1 MTSNL
6 LFFHGNGLPKSSYS
20 ELLDLIPITVQGPE
34 RLQNFSQIAQA
45 RSWRPIL
52 EEVKANILNNS
63 ADIIMGHSMGGVLSL
78 WSMSEL
84 SHMTSKTIVVLDPVL
99 FAAPT
104 NLLIEMTSRL
114 NILGKII
121 PEPKVALRRK
131 SVFKD
136 HQHALEYF
144 KTKKVF
150 QNFTE
155 LSLKNYVQS
164 FIQKEDGIYLPIS
177 AQEEALVFQHMPGV
191 PFYQLPKQH
200 RYLWLYAGKEDFVK
214 KHDIQYWQKRFPQ
227 IEFIAINASHYLPF
241 EVPAEIIKILRE
253 KNVL

>member
-6 LFFHGNGLPKSSYS
+6 LFFHGNGLPKSSYA
-20 ELLDLIPITVQGPE
+20 ELLDLIPLQVIGPE

-52 EEVKANILNNS
+52 EEVKTSILNTS
-63 ADIIMGHSMGGVLSL
+63 AKIIMGHSMGGVLSL
-78 WSMSEL
+78 WSISEL
-84 SHMTSKTIVVLDPVL
+84 SHLAPKTIVVLDPVL

-104 NLLIEMTSRL
+104 NFLIEMTSRL

-121 PEPKVALRRK
+121 PEPKVALKRK
-131 SVFKD
+131 SVFTD
-136 HQHALEYF
+136 YQHALEYF

-150 QNFTE
+150 QNFTD
-155 LSLKNYVQS
+155 LSMRNYVQS
-164 FIQKEDGIYLPIS
+164 FIQKEDGLYLPIS

-191 PFYQLPKQH
+191 PFYHLPKQH

-214 KHDIQYWQKRFPQ
+214 KRDIHYWQNRFPQ
-227 IEFIAINASHYLPF
+227 IEFTSIDASHYLPF
-241 EVPAEIIKILRE
+241 EVPTEIIKVLRE
-253 KNVL
+253 KNVV